1 MELKWTHHLKGAF
14 NMKKILSLFLAL
26 IMLLS
31 FTACGS
37 HTEATTEATTEPKPL
52 PVKFGSVTEIETT
65 GENTEAIVLSMEE
78 PSSSKGA
85 ERDVYIAAV
94 DYIFTH
100 ASKELEEL
108 SVTANAPNGDNI
120 IAFTMPSYLITALR
134 ETEAKG
140 SWGTQG
146 FAASFYFNY
155 DAYDVLVASCVPLD
169 K

>member
-1 MELKWTHHLKGAF
+1 
-14 NMKKILSLFLAL
+14 MKKIFSLFLAL
-26 IMLLS
+26 LVLLS
-31 FTACGS
+31 FVACGTS
-37 HTEATTEATTEPKPL
+37 EPKPL
-52 PVKFGSVTEIETT
+52 PVKFGTVTSVETI

-85 ERDVYIAAV
+85 ERDVYISAV

-100 ASKELEEL
+100 ASKNLKEL
-108 SVTANAPNGDNI
+108 SVTAYSPDGQAI

-134 ETEAKG
+134 ETEAQR

-155 DAYDVLVASCVPLD
+155 DAYDILVASCIVSDP
-169 K
+169 

>member
-1 MELKWTHHLKGAF
+1 
-14 NMKKILSLFLAL
+14 MKKILALFLAL
-26 IMLLS
+26 IMTLS

-37 HTEATTEATTEPKPL
+37 NTEATTEATKEPQPL
-52 PVKFGSVTEIETT
+52 PVKFGSVTGIEATADKA
-65 GENTEAIVLSMEE
+65 EAIVLSMEE

-100 ASKELEEL
+100 ASKDLEEL
-108 SVTANAPNGDNI
+108 SVTAYAPNGDSI
-120 IAFTMPSYLITALR
+120 ISFTMPSYLITAIR
-134 ETEAKG
+134 EVEAQG

-146 FAASFYFNY
+146 FAAYFYFNHE
-155 DAYDVLVASCVPLD
+155 AYDVLVASCVPLD